1 MYFTSGEVLCNRIR
15 ILAGTMPS
23 GMKTLRSVR
32 GPSSPLAGGSHM
44 LGAGPEPRYTR
55 SARVPK
61 SSLRYTKETQ
71 GSPARTSASSM
82 NGVLKRTT
90 WSDFL
95 SRRRFHTRCLER
107 GSDPAVGSS
116 NSKTCM
122 AGKTLKSL
130 SLFVGASFKKQYTVS
145 QEIRMHSI
153 HTRCETD
160 S

>member
-1 MYFTSGEVLCNRIR
+1 MYFIAGEVLCNRIR

-23 GMKTLRSVR
+23 EMKTLRSAR
-32 GPSSPLAGGSHM
+32 GPSTPLARGSHT
-44 LGAGPEPRYTR
+44 LGAGPELRYTR
-55 SARVPK
+55 SIWVPK

-82 NGVLKRTT
+82 NGVLKRTM

-116 NSKTCM
+116 NSKTCT
-122 AGKTLKSL
+122 AGKPLKSL
-130 SLFVGASFKKQYTVS
+130 SPFVRYTVS
-145 QEIRMHSI
+145 QEIRRDMY
-153 HTRCETD
+153 TLQCETD